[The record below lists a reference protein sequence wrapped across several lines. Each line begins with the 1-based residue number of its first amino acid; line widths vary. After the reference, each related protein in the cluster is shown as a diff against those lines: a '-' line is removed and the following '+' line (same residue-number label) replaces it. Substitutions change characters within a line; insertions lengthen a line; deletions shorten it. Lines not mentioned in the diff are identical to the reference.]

1 MWKYDEKRY
10 FTNTSQ
16 KYIMYDNLDFG
27 HRTTPGRDRFS
38 LITAMILGKIMN
50 KIVILPKFNCCGCA
64 CYGCANM
71 QVCMR
76 VDNDCAFN
84 ALFHVKS
91 LDSHFSGQYREHSFL
106 KHPKVPD
113 TIKRSIT
120 PKIHIFT
127 KGRDDYDGLALRDT
141 IRIGTKDKNMISSRF
156 IISRFGQGALSEFA
170 VLRFHSLDFKIHLR
184 NHSWLSTIDNSLTPC
199 DYMQAPRAITSFQ
212 LA

>member
-10 FTNTSQ
+10 LTNTSQ

-38 LITAMILGKIMN
+38 LITAMILGKILN
-50 KIVILPKFNCCGCA
+50 RIVILPKFNCCGCA

-91 LDSHFSGQYREHSFL
+91 LDSHFSGQYREHTFL

-113 TIKRSIT
+113 TIKSSIS
-120 PKIHIFT
+120 PKIYMFT
-127 KGRDDYDGLALRDT
+127 RGKKVYDGLALSDT
-141 IRIGTKDKNMISSRF
+141 IRIGTKDKNMISSEF
-156 IISRFGQGALSEFA
+156 IISKFGQGFFSEFA
-170 VLRFHSLDFKIHLR
+170 VLRFHSLDFNVHFGNL
-184 NHSWLSTIDNSLTPC
+184 SWISTINDSLMPC
-199 DYMQAPRAITSFQ
+199 NYRQDPRAM
-212 LA
+212 